1 MTFVANLAIL
11 NFLFLICCI
20 PIITVGPAIT
30 AMNYVVFKMRME
42 RDIPIAKS
50 FFKSFRQNF
59 QQGVIIWL
67 LMLLAGSLLGI
78 DFYIVWYSAPST
90 VLRITVTIASSVYL
104 MTLIYAFPLLAR
116 FNNTVFKTI
125 RNATVL
131 SVTSI
136 PRTLSV
142 LILIAVSIVGTLY
155 SEKTVVYGTLLWL
168 SIGFS
173 GITYIISLVL
183 QKTFRKYVQTGT
195 ETEVRAE
202 SETESEI
209 EIEK

>member
-1 MTFVANLAIL
+1 MTLAANLAIL

-42 RDIPIAKS
+42 RDVPIAKS

-59 QQGVIIWL
+59 RQGVIIWL

-78 DFYIVWYSAPST
+78 DSYIVWFSAPST
-90 VLRITVTIASSVYL
+90 VLRITVTIASAVYL

-125 RNATVL
+125 RNAAVL
-131 SVTSI
+131 SITSV

-142 LILIAVSIVGTLY
+142 LILIAVPVVVTLY
-155 SEKTVVYGTLLWL
+155 SEKTVVYGTFLWL
-168 SIGFS
+168 SMGFS
-173 GITYIISLVL
+173 GITYINSLIL
-183 QKTFRKYVQTGT
+183 QKTFRKYAQTGT
-195 ETEVRAE
+195 ETDVRA
-202 SETESEI
+202 ETESEI
-209 EIEK
+209 EK